1 MILISIFI
9 SLACAQQ
16 VGSTADA
23 MGGAG
28 IAGAHPY
35 ESAILNPAAMVEF
48 KSSFMG
54 LQGMS
59 SEVDPQLEQKQ
70 YSIFFTDAGDMTMFP
85 GALMYRWRTNEIL
98 GQKVREQHI
107 QLSGAAA
114 LTKKMS
120 VGVSAY
126 KIRTDLASGEDYNQY
141 NADVGTYWLA
151 LEQLSVGAVFRGV
164 LGSKNTVWA
173 PSQVLPSAG
182 IGAEYKLYEMFKFRY
197 DINYVLEQNSNQRF
211 RHQLGGEVRYD
222 FLLVLRT
229 GFNQD
234 DRIGENRWT
243 AGIGWDGPRLKLAY
257 AFQKADRRNSG
268 QTHSIDMWLDF

>member
-1 MILISIFI
+1 MILISLFI
-9 SLACAQQ
+9 SLASAQQ

-48 KSSFMG
+48 KTSFMG

-59 SEVDPQLEQKQ
+59 SEVNPDGEQKQ
-70 YSIFFTDAGDMTMFP
+70 YSLFFTDAGEMTMFP
-85 GALMYRWRTNEIL
+85 GALFYRWRTNEIL
-98 GQKVREQHI
+98 GQKVREQHL

-114 LTKKMS
+114 ITQKMS
-120 VGVSAY
+120 LGVSGY
-126 KIRTDLASGEDYNQY
+126 KVRTDLMSGEDYNQY
-141 NADVGTYWLA
+141 NMDVGAYWLA
-151 LEQLSVGAVFRGV
+151 LESLSVGAVARGV
-164 LGSKNTVWA
+164 MGSKNTVWA
-173 PSQVLPSAG
+173 ASQVLPSTG

-197 DINYVLEQNSNQRF
+197 DINYVLEQNPNKRF

-222 FLLVLRT
+222 FLLVLRA

-257 AFQKADRRNSG
+257 AFQKEDRRNSAE
-268 QTHSIDMWLDF
+268 THSIDMWLDF